1 MREIGCQSGQPHRSW
16 HFFAH
21 CQMSLHDPVTH
32 KIVIIG
38 DSDVGKTSIIQR
50 YDQQTFDVEM
60 TPTVGASFLSK
71 TVSTSNGPVVL
82 NIWDTAGQERYRSLF
97 PMYGRG
103 ARAAILCYDVSSM
116 ASFESLNSWLEELQK
131 LCSPDCLLFV
141 VGNKIDLESHVPQPM
156 ATQWANEHNAQC
168 LFTSARAGEGVVEL
182 FKAIAES
189 LAVIGDANEMPRL
202 KVRRERE
209 GCAC

>member
-1 MREIGCQSGQPHRSW
+1 
-16 HFFAH
+16 
-21 CQMSLHDPVTH
+21 MSLHDPVTH

-116 ASFESLNSWLEELQK
+116 ASFESLSSWLEELQK

-141 VGNKIDLESHVPQPM
+141 VGNKIDLESAVPQPM

-168 LFTSARAGEGVVEL
+168 LFTSARAGEGIVEL

-202 KVRRERE
+202 KMRHERQ
-209 GCAC
+209 GCSC